1 MKERTV
7 YYIVALE
14 WGCREDY
21 GYDMRFD
28 DIDGDYIVYAI
39 YDLETD
45 RFLYHDDNTHSPYGY
60 EILQG
65 FAQGVEVMGGKV
77 KVENAVLYMAENE
90 SAYNSSDIRLA
101 IDRYLKGVR
110 HWEDMGGE

>member
-14 WGCREDY
+14 WQCREDY
-21 GYDMRFD
+21 GYNMQFE

-39 YDLETD
+39 YDLESD
-45 RFLYHDDNTHSPYGY
+45 RFLYHDDNTHSPYAY

-65 FAQGVEVMGGKV
+65 FKEGVRVMGGRV
-77 KVENAVLYMAENE
+77 EVENVVVYMAENE
-90 SAYNSSDIRLA
+90 NAYNSSDIRLA
-101 IDRYLKGVR
+101 LDRYFNGVR
-110 HWEDMGGE
+110 HWEDMGVE